1 MNCRLRLLLA
11 SSLALSFLI
20 AFACGKDSSTKS
32 VVQTPT
38 RIELSP
44 NSATLTAIGQTVQ
57 IDATVLDQDSKVI
70 SSASV
75 TWASGDAT
83 VATVG
88 SSGLVR
94 AVANGIT
101 QVTATAG
108 GATASAQVLVAQ
120 AANSIVISPASFT
133 LPALGETTQLAA
145 TVYDGRNAPIPE
157 AEVTW
162 TTSDPG
168 VATVDGNGRV
178 TAVANGAATIT
189 ATSGSASATAT
200 ITVMQTARTA
210 MVRPDSVTL
219 RAIGE
224 TAQLTATAID
234 SSGTAIS
241 DPVVT
246 WSSSDPGVATVD
258 REGLVTAAAN
268 GVAQISASVGN
279 AQTSATVIVMQ
290 TAETITVRPDSV
302 TLRAIGETALLT
314 ATATDSG
321 GSAISDPVVNWSSS
335 DPGVATV
342 NHEGLVTAVSNG
354 TATITAT
361 LDGASAFATVTV
373 SAIDRIDVLPVS
385 AFLDSAGETVQ
396 LTATAF
402 DRNGQ
407 VVPEALISWASGNPA
422 VATVDST
429 GLVTAVANGTATIT
443 AAAGDISMDIEVSV
457 SPVVEISLSSTTPT
471 LTALGDTLQMVAAPL
486 DANGEPVPEA
496 SIDWSSSRP
505 TVAKVNDTGLVTAK
519 SNGTTLIS
527 ATSGTAEASVTV
539 TVSQVGVGI
548 SITPNI
554 REIFEGQTLQLR
566 TRIVDA
572 NDRELRSARVDWSSS
587 RREVATVSRTGLVR
601 AVAMGSTRISAT
613 SGDLFI
619 TITLRVVA
627 GNGGGVTVDLP
638 GSLETDREGLVALYN
653 ALDGPNWTT
662 STNWLTD
669 EPLGTWAGVTMWSN
683 VDRVGLINLQ
693 NNGLNGS
700 LPADISKIGGLGYL
714 RLSDNTDLTG
724 PIPDTIGQ
732 LRYLRWLHLHDTSI
746 TGPFPSTL
754 TQLADLEQLFVRS
767 DEFMGSIPAG
777 LTGLKKLKHIDIS
790 VGSLTGTV
798 PAAFGEMEQL
808 EQLYLSGGLT
818 GGIPSEIGMLRKL
831 QLFSLADNNLT
842 GNIPA
847 SIGQVTSLVAISM
860 DNNANMSGTLPHTLT
875 NLSNLDLLSATGTQL
890 CRPSDEAFTTWYESR
905 IPTHRRDQVPIC
917 P

>member
-1 MNCRLRLLLA
+1 MRVA
-11 SSLALSFLI
+11 I
-20 AFACGKDSSTKS
+20 T
-32 VVQTPT
+32 
-38 RIELSP
+38 P
-44 NSATLTAIGQTVQ
+44 NSASI
-57 IDATVLDQDSKVI
+57 
-70 SSASV
+70 AS
-75 TWASGDAT
+75 
-83 VATVG
+83 
-88 SSGLVR
+88 
-94 AVANGIT
+94 I
-101 QVTATAG
+101 
-108 GATASAQVLVAQ
+108 
-120 AANSIVISPASFT
+120 
-133 LPALGETTQLAA
+133 GETLQLEAA
-145 TVYDGRNAPIPE
+145 SYDKRNKPITS
-157 AEVTW
+157 AVFTW

-178 TAVANGAATIT
+178 TAV
-189 ATSGSASATAT
+189 
-200 ITVMQTARTA
+200 
-210 MVRPDSVTL
+210 
-219 RAIGE
+219 
-224 TAQLTATAID
+224 
-234 SSGTAIS
+234 
-241 DPVVT
+241 
-246 WSSSDPGVATVD
+246 
-258 REGLVTAAAN
+258 AN

-385 AFLDSAGETVQ
+385 ALLASAGETVQ
-396 LTATAF
+396 LTATAY
-402 DRNGQ
+402 DANDQ
-407 VVPEALISWASGNPA
+407 EIPDAEITWSSSDPA
-422 VATVDST
+422 VATVDPI

-443 AAAGDISMDIEVSV
+443 AAAGDVSMDIEVSV

-505 TVAKVNDTGLVTAK
+505 AVASVNDTGLVTAK
-519 SNGTTLIS
+519 SNGTTLIT
-527 ATSGTAEASVTV
+527 ATSGAAEASVTV

-554 REIFEGQTLQLR
+554 REISEGQTLQLR

-572 NDRELRSARVDWSSS
+572 NDREMRSARVDWSSS
-587 RREVATVSRTGLVR
+587 NREVATVSRTGLVR
-601 AVAMGSTRISAT
+601 AIAMGSTRISAT

-627 GNGGGVTVDLP
+627 GNGGGITVDLP
-638 GSLETDREGLVALYN
+638 GSVETDRESLVALYN

-767 DEFMGSIPAG
+767 DEFMGTIPAG

-860 DNNANMSGTLPHTLT
+860 DNNANMSGTLPHALT

-905 IPTHRRDQVPIC
+905 IPVHRRDQVTVC

>member
-1 MNCRLRLLLA
+1 M
-11 SSLALSFLI
+11 
-20 AFACGKDSSTKS
+20 
-32 VVQTPT
+32 
-38 RIELSP
+38 
-44 NSATLTAIGQTVQ
+44 Q

-75 TWASGDAT
+75 TWTSGNAT

-157 AEVTW
+157 AGVTW

-168 VATVDGNGRV
+168 VAIVGNNGLV
-178 TAVANGAATIT
+178 TAVANGTATIT
-189 ATSGSASATAT
+189 ATSASASGTAT
-200 ITVMQTARTA
+200 IMVMQTVSTIT
-210 MVRPDSVTL
+210 VRPDAVTL

-224 TAQLTATAID
+224 TTRLI
-234 SSGTAIS
+234 
-241 DPVVT
+241 
-246 WSSSDPGVATVD
+246 
-258 REGLVTAAAN
+258 AA
-268 GVAQISASVGN
+268 
-279 AQTSATVIVMQ
+279 
-290 TAETITVRPDSV
+290 
-302 TLRAIGETALLT
+302 
-314 ATATDSG
+314 ATDSG
-321 GSAISDPVVNWSSS
+321 GAALPDPVVNWSSS
-335 DPGVATV
+335 DPGVVTV
-342 NHEGLVTAVSNG
+342 DHEGLVTAVSNG

-361 LDGASAFATVTV
+361 SDGSSAVAAIKV
-373 SAIDRIDVLPVS
+373 SIISRIAITPDSTAVLS
-385 AFLDSAGETVQ
+385 EGGTVQ

-402 DRNGQ
+402 TSNDRA
-407 VVPEALISWASGNPA
+407 VPHVRIAWSSSEPS

-429 GLVTAVANGTATIT
+429 GLVTAVSAGTATVT
-443 AAAGDISMDIEVSV
+443 AAYAEVYSEVDVVV
-457 SPVVEISLSSTTPT
+457 SLPVVEISLSSTSPGLPTPDESST
-471 LTALGDTLQMVAAPL
+471 SPILSALGETLQLTATPI
-486 DANGEPVPEA
+486 DANGEPVSSA
-496 SIDWSSSRP
+496 HVAWSSSRP
-505 TVAKVNDTGLVTAK
+505 TVARVNDTGLVTAQG
-519 SNGTTLIS
+519 NGTTLIT
-527 ATSGTAEASVTV
+527 ANSGAAEASVTV
-539 TVSQVGVGI
+539 TVSQVEVGI

-554 REIFEGQTLQLR
+554 RELSEGQTLQLTAR
-566 TRIVDA
+566 VVDA
-572 NDRELRSARVDWSSS
+572 NDHQLRGVRITWSSS
-587 RREVATVSRTGLVR
+587 NREVATVSRTGLVR
-601 AVAMGSTRISAT
+601 AVAIGSTRISAT

-638 GSLETDREGLVALYN
+638 GSLEMDREGLVALYN

-732 LRYLRWLHLHDTSI
+732 LRYLRWLHLHNTSI

-767 DEFMGSIPAG
+767 DEFMGTIPAG

-860 DNNANMSGTLPHTLT
+860 DNNPNMSGK
-875 NLSNLDLLSATGTQL
+875 
-890 CRPSDEAFTTWYESR
+890 PSRTR
-905 IPTHRRDQVPIC
+905 
-917 P
+917 